1 MRFLRLL
8 AIAALAFTPTFAR
21 AQAPAAATESSAAE
35 APDLSTTRLPPRAQL
50 TDAEYDRFAA
60 ELRVAYAKPSAQW
73 PAAHVDPDVKF
84 VELGLVPAPV
94 FPTTNPYSKDKAEL
108 GKLLFFDPRL
118 SGSGQIAC
126 ASCHDPDLAWAD
138 GRTTSFGHSR
148 TSLKRNAPSILNIS
162 HVPHVFWDGRAASLE
177 EQATAVVLNQD
188 EMRNDAATVAAR
200 LARIPAYPA
209 LFKAAFGDDSTTL
222 ERAAMAIATFER
234 TIVTR
239 PNKFDQ
245 FLKGKTDALSDS
257 AVRGLHLYRTDA
269 RCMNCHLGPT
279 FSDNLFHN
287 DNLTYYGRKFEDL
300 GRYNVTKQAAD
311 IGRFKTPS
319 LRNISR
325 TGPYMHNGL
334 FPHLDGA
341 LRAYNAGMGVI
352 RRKPEQKDDPLF
364 PSKSPHLRSLG
375 LNEHDIADLRT
386 FLESLAETPL
396 RVRPDL
402 PPDA

>member
-1 MRFLRLL
+1 MSQFRILGLVVLTVLKVL
-8 AIAALAFTPTFAR
+8 AQPQTSAVLSELAG
-21 AQAPAAATESSAAE
+21 E
-35 APDLSTTRLPPRAQL
+35 APDLSTTRLPPREQLTEAEYKNFAAQL
-50 TDAEYDRFAA
+50 RAT
-60 ELRVAYAKPSAQW
+60 YAKPSQEW
-73 PAAHVDPDVKF
+73 PVAHVDPDVNF
-84 VELGLVPAPV
+84 VELGLVPAPI
-94 FPTTNPYSKDKAEL
+94 FPENNPYSKEKAEL

-162 HVPHVFWDGRAASLE
+162 HVPHVFWDGRVASLE
-177 EQATAVVLNQD
+177 AQTTAVILNQD
-188 EMRNDAATVAAR
+188 EMRNDAAAVAAR
-200 LARIPAYPA
+200 LALIPAYPT
-209 LFKAAFGDDSTTL
+209 LFKAAFGDESTTL
-222 ERAAMAIATFER
+222 ERVAMAIATFER
-234 TIVTR
+234 TIVSR
-239 PNKFDQ
+239 PNKFDA

-257 AVRGLHLYRTDA
+257 AVRGLHLYRTEA

-279 FSDNLFHN
+279 LSDNLFHN

-300 GRYNVTKQAAD
+300 GRYNVTKNPAD

-319 LRNISR
+319 LRNIPR

-334 FPHLDGA
+334 FPHLEGT

-364 PSKSPHLRSLG
+364 PTKSPHLRSLG
-375 LNEHDIADLRT
+375 LNEHDLSDLRA
-386 FLESLAETPL
+386 FLESLAEAPL
-396 RVRPDL
+396 RVRPEL
-402 PPDA
+402 PSDH

>member
-1 MRFLRLL
+1 MPFLRSALVCL
-8 AIAALAFTPTFAR
+8 IVAAPFFAR
-21 AQAPAAATESSAAE
+21 AQTASTPTEPTAAE
-35 APDLSTTRLPPRAQL
+35 APDLGTTRLPPRAPL
-50 TDAEYDRFAA
+50 SDAEYDRFAA
-60 ELRVAYAKPSAQW
+60 ELRAAYAKPSAQW

-94 FPTTNPYSKDKAEL
+94 HPATNPYSKEKAEL

-162 HVPHVFWDGRAASLE
+162 HVPHLFWDGRASSLE
-177 EQATAVVLNQD
+177 EQAAAVVLNQD

-209 LFKAAFGDDSTTL
+209 LFKAAFGDEATTL
-222 ERAAMAIATFER
+222 ERVAMAIATFER
-234 TIVTR
+234 TLVTR

-279 FSDNLFHN
+279 FSDHLFHN

-300 GRYNVTKQAAD
+300 GRYNVTKQAGD
-311 IGRFKTPS
+311 VGRFKTPS

-334 FPHLDGA
+334 FPHLDGT

-364 PSKSPHLRSLG
+364 PTKSPHLRSLS

-386 FLESLAETPL
+386 FLESLAEVPL

-402 PPDA
+402 PSDL

>member
-1 MRFLRLL
+1 MNSLRVLALVAFL
-8 AIAALAFTPTFAR
+8 
-21 AQAPAAATESSAAE
+21 SSAFCARSQTPASPAE
-35 APDLSTTRLPPRAQL
+35 APDLSTTRLPPRAEL
-50 TDAEYDRFAA
+50 TPAEYERFSA
-60 ELRVAYAKPSAQW
+60 ELRVAYAKRSAEW
-73 PAAHVDPDVKF
+73 PAPHVDSDVKF

-94 FPTTNPYSKDKAEL
+94 FPSSNPFSKEKAEL

-126 ASCHDPDLAWAD
+126 ASCHDPDLSWAD

-148 TSLKRNAPSILNIS
+148 TALKRNAPSILNIS
-162 HVPHVFWDGRAASLE
+162 HVPHLFWDGRAASLE

-209 LFKAAFGDDSTTL
+209 LFKAAFGDEATTL
-222 ERAAMAIATFER
+222 ERAAQAIATFER

-239 PNKFDQ
+239 PNKFDS
-245 FLKGKTDALSDS
+245 FLKGKSDALSNS
-257 AVRGLHLYRTDA
+257 AIRGLHLYRTDA

-279 FSDNLFHN
+279 LSDNLFHN

-300 GRYNVTKQAAD
+300 GRYNVTKQAGD

-319 LRNISR
+319 LRNIPR

-334 FPHLDGA
+334 FPNLEGA

-364 PSKSPHLRSLG
+364 PTKSPHLRSLG
-375 LNEHDIADLRT
+375 LNEHDIADLRA

-396 RVRPDL
+396 RLRPDL
-402 PPDA
+402 PPDL